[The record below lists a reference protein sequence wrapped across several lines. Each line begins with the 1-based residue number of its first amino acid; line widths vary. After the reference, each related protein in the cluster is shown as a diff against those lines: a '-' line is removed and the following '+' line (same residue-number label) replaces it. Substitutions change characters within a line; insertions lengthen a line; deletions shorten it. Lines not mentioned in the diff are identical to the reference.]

1 MRVDIRRFACALA
14 CCAAGP
20 VVALS
25 VAAAAVAEPATP
37 AVPPAPGP
45 APAPPAQTA
54 QAPQASAAEPGVPA
68 SGPTVGT
75 PHLASPEALPPGST
89 MDPTGQGTETPN
101 LSYLKDLW
109 HAVQNQEISGKE
121 ALILGIAQRG
131 MNTPVPNQAPGPNV
145 PIFLALRKRRCR
157 RERRRRSPRAVHWL
171 RLRLLRL
178 LRPRRRP
185 ERADQAGRLSTR
197 IRSTR
202 AGTCLCHGVPAYSSR
217 HCDEVS
223 SFGATPGTI
232 DRPALSV

>member
-121 ALILGIAQRG
+121 G
-131 MNTPVPNQAPGPNV
+131 
-145 PIFLALRKRRCR
+145 
-157 RERRRRSPRAVHWL
+157 SPDPRDRATWHEHA
-171 RLRLLRL
+171 
-178 LRPRRRP
+178 RP
-185 ERADQAGRLSTR
+185 EPGTRAERPHLAGRSGSADAAGSADAGRPGRSTGSGSGSCACSGRAGALSAR
-197 IRSTR
+197 IRPAGSRPESDQHGPARACAMVCPRIRRAIVTR
-202 AGTCLCHGVPAYSSR
+202 
-217 HCDEVS
+217 
-223 SFGATPGTI
+223 
-232 DRPALSV
+232 